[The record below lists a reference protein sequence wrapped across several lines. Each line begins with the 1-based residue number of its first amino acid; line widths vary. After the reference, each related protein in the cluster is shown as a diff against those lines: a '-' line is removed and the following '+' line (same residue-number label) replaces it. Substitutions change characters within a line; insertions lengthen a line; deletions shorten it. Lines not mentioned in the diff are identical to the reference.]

1 MRIICYTIQKMTIL
15 EVINLNGNERR
26 KKIVEMLLSSK
37 EPISGTALSK
47 AFNVSRQVIVQDMA
61 LLRASDKNILST
73 NRGYMIFSSLLSYNT
88 YKRCIKVTHDD
99 SKIRREM
106 EIIINGKGKML
117 DTIVEHE
124 IYGQISVDL
133 VIENMGDIDKFL
145 AKKPEQKTLLS
156 LTGGVHYHTI
166 EAESEEALDMI
177 EQELLKME
185 EE

>member
-1 MRIICYTIQKMTIL
+1 MIL
-15 EVINLNGNERR
+15 KGNERR
-26 KKIVEMLLSSK
+26 KRIIDILLSSK
-37 EPISGTALSK
+37 EPISGTALAK
-47 AFNVSRQVIVQDMA
+47 ELGVSRQVIVQDMA

-88 YKRCIKVTHDD
+88 HKRCIRVKHSD
-99 SKIRREM
+99 KLIRNEM
-106 EIIINGKGKML
+106 EIIVENGGKML

-133 VIENMGDIDKFL
+133 IIETMDDIDKFL

-166 EAESEEALDMI
+166 EAADEKTLDKI
-177 EQELLKME
+177 EQELSKME
-185 EE
+185 ETND

>member
-1 MRIICYTIQKMTIL
+1 MIIYYTIQKMTIMG
-15 EVINLNGNERR
+15 VINLNGNERR
-26 KKIVEMLLSSK
+26 KRIVEMLLSAK
-37 EPISGTALSK
+37 EPLSGTTLSK
-47 AFNVSRQVIVQDMA
+47 ALNVSRQVIVQDMA

-88 YKRCIKVTHDD
+88 HRRCIKVTHDD
-99 SKIRREM
+99 SKIRHEM
-106 EIIINGKGKML
+106 EIIVQCGGKML

-133 VIENMGDIDKFL
+133 VIESMEDIDKFL

-166 EAESEEALDMI
+166 EAESEEALNMI
-177 EQELLKME
+177 EQKLLKME

>member
-1 MRIICYTIQKMTIL
+1 MK
-15 EVINLNGNERR
+15 GNERR
-26 KKIVEMLLSSK
+26 KIIIDILLSSK
-37 EPISGTALSK
+37 EPISGTALAK
-47 AFNVSRQVIVQDMA
+47 ELGVSRQIIVQDMA

-88 YKRCIKVTHDD
+88 HKRCIRVKHSD
-99 SKIRREM
+99 KLIRNEM
-106 EIIINGKGKML
+106 EIIVENGGKML

-133 VIENMGDIDKFL
+133 IIETMDDIDKFL

-166 EAESEEALDMI
+166 EAADEKTLDKI
-177 EQELLKME
+177 EQELSKME
-185 EE
+185 ETND

>member
-1 MRIICYTIQKMTIL
+1 MIL
-15 EVINLNGNERR
+15 KGNERR
-26 KKIVEMLLSSK
+26 KKIIDILLSSK
-37 EPISGTALSK
+37 EPISGTVLAKELG
-47 AFNVSRQVIVQDMA
+47 VSRQIIVQDMA

-88 YKRCIKVTHDD
+88 HKRCIRVKHSD
-99 SKIRREM
+99 KLIRNEM
-106 EIIINGKGKML
+106 EIIVENGGKML

-133 VIENMGDIDKFL
+133 IIETMDDIDKFL

-166 EAESEEALDMI
+166 EAADEKTLDKI
-177 EQELLKME
+177 EQELSKME
-185 EE
+185 ETND

>member
-1 MRIICYTIQKMTIL
+1 MK
-15 EVINLNGNERR
+15 GNERR
-26 KKIVEMLLSSK
+26 KRIIDILLSSK
-37 EPISGTALSK
+37 EPISGTALAK
-47 AFNVSRQVIVQDMA
+47 ELGVSRQIIVQDMA

-88 YKRCIKVTHDD
+88 HKRCIRVKHSD
-99 SKIRREM
+99 KLIRNEM
-106 EIIINGKGKML
+106 EIIVENGGKML

-133 VIENMGDIDKFL
+133 IIETMDDIDKFL

-166 EAESEEALDMI
+166 EAADEKTLDKI
-177 EQELLKME
+177 EQELSKME
-185 EE
+185 ETND

>member
-1 MRIICYTIQKMTIL
+1 MK
-15 EVINLNGNERR
+15 GNERR
-26 KKIVEMLLSSK
+26 KKIIDILLSSK
-37 EPISGTALSK
+37 EPISGTALAK
-47 AFNVSRQVIVQDMA
+47 ELGVSRQIIVQDMA

-88 YKRCIKVTHDD
+88 HKRCIRVKHSD
-99 SKIRREM
+99 KLIRNEM
-106 EIIINGKGKML
+106 EIIVENGGKML

-133 VIENMGDIDKFL
+133 IIETMDDIDKFL

-166 EAESEEALDMI
+166 EAADEKTLDKI
-177 EQELLKME
+177 EQELSKME
-185 EE
+185 ETND